1 MNKRIILSVNT
12 NEDYAY
18 FLPLTCWAWRK
29 FGWEPLIIHV
39 GQWTE
44 FIDMA
49 FGNESWFV
57 MHGIDGIRDSTI
69 AQVSRLY
76 GAEFHTFE
84 EAKGIDRGD
93 LVMLGDIDLIPL
105 GDHWNP
111 DADKVTVY
119 NHDLTGRTEIPMCFV
134 AAPAKLWGKFMN
146 YSGHP
151 SVDIER
157 DLSNYEN
164 AKSDDFYKWWG
175 CDQQILT
182 DRLKKYGYDKIK
194 FIDRGPSDLHG
205 YARGRVDRAP
215 GGWRF
220 DLPELIDAHMEQQTH
235 HDEKKIAR
243 LLDLL
248 RHVWPNEDWSWFRK
262 YTNDFREITG
272 RERLTWLE

>member
-1 MNKRIILSVNT
+1 MFPASRTFIEST
-12 NEDYAY
+12 YG
-18 FLPLTCWAWRK
+18 
-29 FGWEPLIIHV
+29 FGPI
-39 GQWTE
+39 
-44 FIDMA
+44 
-49 FGNESWFV
+49 N
-57 MHGIDGIRDSTI
+57 GIREATI
-69 AQVSRLY
+69 AQCSRLY
-76 GAEFHTFE
+76 GAESFLS
-84 EAKGIDRGD
+84 IVDPMRPD
-93 LVMLGDIDLIPL
+93 DMVMLGDIDLIPL
-105 GDHWNP
+105 GDHWHP
-111 DADKVTVY
+111 ESDKVTVY